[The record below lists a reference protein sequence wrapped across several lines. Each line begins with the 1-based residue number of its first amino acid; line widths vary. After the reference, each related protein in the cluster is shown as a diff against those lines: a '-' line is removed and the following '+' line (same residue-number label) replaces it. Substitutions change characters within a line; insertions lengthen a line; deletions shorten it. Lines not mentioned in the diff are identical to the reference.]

1 MSSHMRI
8 EDSIRAVAICLIVWY
23 CVFNNCVV
31 IKRDGD
37 IASLFNNWLEEGD
50 IINAFMSH
58 RKRRLKKSQVSSIVS
73 RLLSFMHIFGAII
86 MMPELFIL

>member
-1 MSSHMRI
+1 MRI
-8 EDSIRAVAICLIVWY
+8 EDSIRALAICLIVWY

-58 RKRRLKKSQVSSIVS
+58 RKRRLKKSDKQYCKS
-73 RLLSFMHIFGAII
+73 LT
-86 MMPELFIL
+86 LFYAYIWSYHYDA